1 MRRLPR
7 SVVVGAVLGVAW
19 SASLRGYMAQLAGPE
34 SEVTWLGTFG
44 GVILPGAVVGALLGW
59 ARHCRGAGPAWL
71 AWSPLLLAVAPLTLP
86 GAIPTLVTTGMGG
99 GAIGLTLLALLG
111 GWSLSGRGPRWA
123 RIPAGILAYAL
134 VPAAYL
140 GPPMRPELDPFTP
153 YGAWVAT
160 LLSALF
166 VLLSLATAIPMR
178 RREDPPRSWSFGWHE
193 SGANGQKGS
202 HNSKIAGQMGRLVL
216 LGALCGVAWG
226 AALRAFMS
234 EIAGAES
241 AVTWTGTFGWILAPG
256 LAAGA
261 LLGWAEHARRTGG
274 RRGWRWLALS
284 PLLFAGVLVAGLADP
299 GSMFEGGVG
308 GGAIGV
314 PAFGMLG
321 GYALSGRGPRWGRVV
336 CGVVALSAIPV
347 WALVADDVGG
357 AGLGVGTPRGAWAA
371 LLYSALLVVLALG
384 SAIPHRPL
392 PLRDLGVVVGTKAVP
407 TDKRAT
413 TTSRSRGF

>member
-34 SEVTWLGTFG
+34 SQVTWLGTFG

-59 ARHCRGAGPAWL
+59 ARHRRGAGPAWL

-134 VPAAYL
+134 VPAVYL
-140 GPPMRPELDPFTP
+140 GPPMRPELDPATP

-160 LLSALF
+160 LVSALF
-166 VLLSLATAIPMR
+166 VLLSLASAIPMR
-178 RREDPPRSWSFGWHE
+178 RPTEPPRSWTSGWHE
-193 SGANGQKGS
+193 SGADRQKS
-202 HNSKIAGQMGRLVL
+202 NHNSKIAGERGKLVL
-216 LGALCGVAWG
+216 LGALCGLAW
-226 AALRAFMS
+226 AAGLRAFMS
-234 EIAGAES
+234 EVAGPES
-241 AVTWTGTFGWILAPG
+241 AATWMSTFGWILVPG
-256 LAAGA
+256 LITGA
-261 LLGWAEHARRTGG
+261 LLGWAEQLRRTGG

-284 PLLFAGVLVAGLADP
+284 PLLFASVLVPGLAHP
-299 GSMFEGGVG
+299 SSMFEGGVG

-314 PAFGMLG
+314 PVLGMLG
-321 GYALSGRGPRWGRVV
+321 GYALSGRGPLWGRLL
-336 CGVVALSAIPV
+336 CGALALSAIPV
-347 WALVADDVGG
+347 WALVADNVGG
-357 AGLGVGTPRGAWAA
+357 AGLGIGTPRGAWAA
-371 LLYSALLVVLALG
+371 LLYYALLAVLALG
-384 SAIPHRPL
+384 SAIPHRPVAGPL
-392 PLRDLGVVVGTKAVP
+392 PVVPDDFASSAAVRAVG
-407 TDKRAT
+407 R
-413 TTSRSRGF
+413 